1 MSWLSHQSCLWSD
14 VSSCVRWVWLYWVRW
29 LTANTPSA
37 DLGLCQ
43 GPGGCIKPPSC
54 TRQQQPLLLR
64 ITEMLPLLNVAY
76 ISWSRPQSQFSFLTV
91 WRMSLLRELY
101 RWAVKQCDGCH
112 PAAAI
117 SWASG
122 QFDGCY
128 SCWSYLV
135 EHPDSVTDVT
145 PAGANCSMWRSMT
158 HIDDLNRAG
167 PSLTSTQSFH

>member
-91 WRMSLLRELY
+91 WQMSLLCELY
-101 RWAVKQCDGCH
+101 RWAAEQCDWCH
-112 PAAAI
+112 PAAASI
-117 SWASG
+117 VVCEDRW
-122 QFDGCY
+122 
-128 SCWSYLV
+128 LIL
-135 EHPDSVTDVT
+135 
-145 PAGANCSMWRSMT
+145 MT
-158 HIDDLNRAG
+158 TIEQDLRLKLCCILLKD
-167 PSLTSTQSFH
+167 SLTLEGAQC